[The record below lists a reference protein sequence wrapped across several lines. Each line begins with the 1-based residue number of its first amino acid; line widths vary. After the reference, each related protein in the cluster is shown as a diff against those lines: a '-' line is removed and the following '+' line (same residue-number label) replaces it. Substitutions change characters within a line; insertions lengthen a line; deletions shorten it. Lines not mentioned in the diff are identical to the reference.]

1 MDDFTKEEVGSK
13 FQLFIGLALTDKEKY
28 STKLKIHLTEMTPFV
43 SGDLEEKDILHEVSS
58 KSTNQSATIEISNI
72 FECEYFSMFSNRL
85 YPPDVKKGEQVF
97 VIKYA
102 DSDDYY
108 WFSPGRDD
116 YLRRTERLAFGVSNL
131 KKAKTTLSEEDV
143 YFIEF
148 DTDVNKHI
156 VLKTSKSDNEPFQYI
171 LKMDAKNSRLHICD
185 DDQNQILIDSNV
197 PRVLMAN
204 KDGSF
209 LDLSQKNATIFAPDD
224 CTIKVG
230 RQLVIDTPILTANV
244 TRGAGAFK
252 VLAKNVAINGSS
264 SSVVKSPSI
273 GLSGATITN
282 SLMAKHV
289 TAEGYSTGPVSS
301 PSSKFSTRAYLTSS
315 PSSFVSKPAISYPTD
330 ENSKIDK
337 NDSMYQD
344 VETNIASGTAS
355 SPNNSPKKSISGT
368 DANRHCAAWEDVT
381 EAFDAVIG
389 HLNTLYGYHQSSL
402 SDNISTHVENSKMP
416 KNRGE

>member
-1 MDDFTKEEVGSK
+1 MEDFTKEEVGSH
-13 FQLFIGLALTDKEKY
+13 FQLFIGIAIKDKDKY
-28 STKLKIHLTEMTPFV
+28 STKLKIHLTEMTPFI

-58 KSTNQSATIEISNI
+58 KSTNQSATVEISNI

-131 KKAKTTLSEEDV
+131 QKAKTTLSEDDV

-148 DTDVNKHI
+148 DTDTNKHI

-252 VLAKNVAINGSS
+252 VLAKNIALNGSS
-264 SSVVKSPSI
+264 SSVIKSPSI
-273 GLSGATITN
+273 GLSGSTITN

-301 PSSKFSTRAYLTSS
+301 PSSRMMRSYLSSS
-315 PSSFVSKPAISYPTD
+315 PSSFVSKPSISYPTD
-330 ENSKIDK
+330 ETNGIDK
-337 NDSMYQD
+337 NESMYQD

-355 SPNNSPKKSISGT
+355 SPNNTPKRNVAGSDT
-368 DANRHCAAWEDVT
+368 NRHCAAWEDIT
-381 EAFDAVIG
+381 EAFNAVKG
-389 HLNTLYGYHQSSL
+389 HLSTLYSYHNSSL
-402 SDNISTHVENSKMP
+402 SDDISTHVTSSKMP
-416 KNRGE
+416 KNKGE